1 MFVSNG
7 IFVIDFF
14 ALLKVSPRLKQSRR
28 KKAFAFEVKMKKII
42 KYLIPYKGRLLCA
55 AMFTA
60 IATICD
66 LMLPTLMSDILD
78 NGIYN
83 SDMIYIK
90 KYCLYMFIVALF
102 GLCTVLIG
110 RKFSAEVTSGFCC
123 DLRRVVFAKVNK
135 MTFSEMN
142 ELGTAALVT
151 RSTHDTET
159 LGWIVSM
166 LSSSIISVPVLFIGG
181 VILSFRKDILLS
193 SVLLVLVP
201 IVFIVVI
208 LIGRKIEPL
217 WRISDEYIDR
227 QNGIMRERLRGI
239 RVIRAFDNEDKEH
252 DKIADATRVMAQNI
266 INANVSMGVVSPLA
280 MLVLNI
286 SVVLI
291 VYIGSVRMEQGIN
304 PVSAGDIF
312 AIIQYVT
319 LVMNGILNVAFAI
332 IMAPHAKV
340 AADRIAQVID
350 AEGFD
355 DQIPDEDITF
365 SGDIVFDHASFKYDG
380 ASKPAVSDI
389 NIHIK
394 AGERIAVIGGTGSGK
409 STLVS
414 LMLCFR
420 MPTEG
425 AVYYDG
431 RATTTL
437 SHRTVRQ
444 NISCVLQNSSIY
456 SGTIKDNILMG
467 KPDATDEEV
476 REAAY
481 IAELSSFVDGVENGY
496 DHELNQAGKNLSGG
510 QKQRLSIARAII
522 KNAPIYIFDDSF
534 SALDFFTEAKLR
546 TKLAEKTAG
555 RTQIVI
561 TQRVTSA
568 MSSDVIFVMDNGR
581 IVDSG
586 KHDELLSRCKIYK
599 EIYASQTGGAD
610 K

>member
-1 MFVSNG
+1 
-7 IFVIDFF
+7 
-14 ALLKVSPRLKQSRR
+14 
-28 KKAFAFEVKMKKII
+28 MKKILV
-42 KYLIPYKGRLLCA
+42 YLLPYKKKLIFA
-55 AMFTA
+55 AFFTA
-60 IATICD
+60 VATVCD
-66 LMLPTLMSDILD
+66 LMLPTLMSDIVD
-78 NGIYN
+78 NGIYS
-83 SDMIYIK
+83 SDINYIK
-90 KYCLYMFIVALF
+90 KYCLYMLVVAVL
-102 GLCTVLIG
+102 GLVTVLIG
-110 RKFSAEVTSGFCC
+110 RKYSAEVTSGFCC
-123 DLRRVVFAKVNK
+123 DLRRVVFAKVNT

-159 LGWIVSM
+159 LSWIASM
-166 LSSSIISVPVLFIGG
+166 LSSSIVSVPVLFIGG
-181 VILSFRKDILLS
+181 VFLSFRKDVLLS
-193 SVLLVLVP
+193 SIVLVLVP
-201 IVFIVVI
+201 IVFVVVVF
-208 LIGRKIEPL
+208 IGKRIEPL
-217 WRISDEYIDR
+217 WRISDGYIDK

-252 DKIADATRVMAQNI
+252 NKIADATKVMAENI
-266 INANVSMGVVSPLA
+266 INANVSMGVIAPLA
-280 MLVLNI
+280 MLILNI

-291 VYIGSVRMEQGIN
+291 VYAGSFRMEQGIN
-304 PVSAGDIF
+304 AVSAGDIF
-312 AIIQYVT
+312 AIIQYVS
-319 LVMNGILNVAFAI
+319 LVMNGMLTVAFAI
-332 IMAPHAKV
+332 VMAPHAKV
-340 AADRIAQVID
+340 AADRIAQVIN
-350 AEGFD
+350 AEGID
-355 DQIPDEDITF
+355 DKIPEEDIAF
-365 SGDIVFDHASFKYDG
+365 SGDIVFDHATFKYEG

-389 NIHIK
+389 TMHIK
-394 AGERIAVIGGTGSGK
+394 AGQKIAIIGGTGSGK

-437 SHRTVRQ
+437 SHKTVRQ

-467 KPDATDEEV
+467 KPDATDDEIH
-476 REAAY
+476 EAAY
-481 IAELSSFVDGVENGY
+481 IAELSSFVDGLENGY

-534 SALDFFTEAKLR
+534 SALDFLTEANLR
-546 TKLAEKTAG
+546 TKLAKKAEG

-568 MSSDVIFVMDNGR
+568 MSSDVIFVMDNGHL
-581 IVDSG
+581 VDSG
-586 KHDELLSRCKIYK
+586 KHEELLSRCKIYK
-599 EIYASQTGGAD
+599 EIYASQTGGAE

>member
-1 MFVSNG
+1 
-7 IFVIDFF
+7 
-14 ALLKVSPRLKQSRR
+14 
-28 KKAFAFEVKMKKII
+28 MKKILV
-42 KYLIPYKGRLLCA
+42 YLLPYRNKLIWA
-55 AMFTA
+55 ALFTA
-60 IATICD
+60 FATVCD
-66 LMLPTLMSDILD
+66 LMLPTLMSSIVD

-83 SDMIYIK
+83 SDMNYIK
-90 KYCLYMFIVALF
+90 KYCLYMFIVAVF
-102 GLCTVLIG
+102 GLITVLVG
-110 RKFSAEVTSGFCC
+110 RKFSSEVTAGFCC
-123 DLRRVVFAKVNK
+123 DLRRSVFVKVNT
-135 MTFSEMN
+135 MTFGEMS

-159 LGWIVSM
+159 LSWIASM
-166 LSSSIISVPVLFIGG
+166 LSTSIISVPVLFLGG
-181 VILSFRKDILLS
+181 VFLSFRKDVLLS
-193 SVLLVLVP
+193 SIVLCLVP
-201 IVFIVVI
+201 IVFIAVVF
-208 LIGRKIEPL
+208 IGRRIEPL
-217 WRISDEYIDR
+217 WRISDGYIDK

-252 DKIADATRVMAQNI
+252 NKIADATKVMAENI
-266 INANVSMGVVSPLA
+266 INANVSMGIIAPLA

-291 VYIGSVRMEQGIN
+291 VYAGSLRMENGIN
-304 PVSAGDIF
+304 AVSAGDIF

-319 LVMNGILNVAFAI
+319 LVMNGMLNIAFAI

-340 AADRIAQVID
+340 AADRIAEVID
-350 AEGFD
+350 AEGID
-355 DQIPDEDITF
+355 DKIPEEDIAF
-365 SGDIVFDHASFKYDG
+365 SGDIVFDHATFKYEG

-389 NIHIK
+389 SMHIK
-394 AGERIAVIGGTGSGK
+394 AGQKVAVIGGTGSGK

-425 AVYYDG
+425 AIYYDG
-431 RATTTL
+431 RTTATL
-437 SHRTVRQ
+437 SHKTVRE

-456 SGTIKDNILMG
+456 AGTIKDNILMG
-467 KPDATDEEV
+467 KPGAMDEEIH
-476 REAAY
+476 EAAY
-481 IAELSSFVDGVENGY
+481 IAELSSFVDGLENGY

-534 SALDFFTEAKLR
+534 SALDFLTEANLR
-546 TKLAEKTAG
+546 TKLAKKAKG

-568 MSSDVIFVMDNGR
+568 MSSDVIFVMDNGHL
-581 IVDSG
+581 VDSG

-599 EIYASQTGGAD
+599 EIYASQTGGAV

>member
-1 MFVSNG
+1 
-7 IFVIDFF
+7 
-14 ALLKVSPRLKQSRR
+14 
-28 KKAFAFEVKMKKII
+28 MKKILV
-42 KYLIPYKGRLLCA
+42 YLLPYRNKLIWA
-55 AMFTA
+55 ALFTA
-60 IATICD
+60 FATVCD
-66 LMLPTLMSDILD
+66 LMLPTLMSSIVD

-83 SDMIYIK
+83 SDMNYIK
-90 KYCLYMFIVALF
+90 KYCLYMFIVAVF
-102 GLCTVLIG
+102 GLITVLVG
-110 RKFSAEVTSGFCC
+110 RKFSSEVTAGFCC
-123 DLRRVVFAKVNK
+123 DLRRAVFAKVNT
-135 MTFSEMN
+135 MTFGEMS

-159 LGWIVSM
+159 LSWIASM
-166 LSSSIISVPVLFIGG
+166 LSTSIISVPVLFLGG
-181 VILSFRKDILLS
+181 VFLSFRKDVLLS
-193 SVLLVLVP
+193 SIVLCLVP
-201 IVFIVVI
+201 IVFIAVV
-208 LIGRKIEPL
+208 LIGRRIEPL
-217 WRISDEYIDR
+217 WRISDGYIDK

-252 DKIADATRVMAQNI
+252 SKIADATKVMAENI
-266 INANVSMGVVSPLA
+266 INANVSMGIIAPLA

-291 VYIGSVRMEQGIN
+291 VYAGSLRMENGIN
-304 PVSAGDIF
+304 AVSAGDIF

-319 LVMNGILNVAFAI
+319 LVMNGMLNIAFAI

-340 AADRIAQVID
+340 AADRIAEVID
-350 AEGFD
+350 AEGID
-355 DQIPDEDITF
+355 DKIPEEDITF
-365 SGDIVFDHASFKYDG
+365 SGDIVFDHATFKYEG

-389 NIHIK
+389 SMHIK
-394 AGERIAVIGGTGSGK
+394 AGQKVAVIGGTGSGK

-425 AVYYDG
+425 AIYYDG
-431 RATTTL
+431 RATATL
-437 SHRTVRQ
+437 SHKTVRE

-456 SGTIKDNILMG
+456 AGTIKDNILMG
-467 KPDATDEEV
+467 KPGATDEEIH
-476 REAAY
+476 EAAY
-481 IAELSSFVDGVENGY
+481 IAELSSFVDGLENGY

-534 SALDFFTEAKLR
+534 SALDFLTEANLR
-546 TKLAEKTAG
+546 TKLAEKAKG

-568 MSSDVIFVMDNGR
+568 MSSDVIFVMDNGHL
-581 IVDSG
+581 VDSG

-599 EIYASQTGGAD
+599 EIYASQTGGAV

>member
-1 MFVSNG
+1 
-7 IFVIDFF
+7 
-14 ALLKVSPRLKQSRR
+14 
-28 KKAFAFEVKMKKII
+28 MKKILV
-42 KYLIPYKGRLLCA
+42 YLLPYKKKLICA
-55 AMFTA
+55 AFFTA
-60 IATICD
+60 VATVCD
-66 LMLPTLMSDILD
+66 LMLPTLMSDIVD

-83 SDMIYIK
+83 SDINYIK
-90 KYCLYMFIVALF
+90 KYCLYMLVVAVL
-102 GLCTVLIG
+102 GLVTVLIG
-110 RKFSAEVTSGFCC
+110 RKYSAEVTSGFCC
-123 DLRRVVFAKVNK
+123 DLRRVVFAKVNT

-159 LGWIVSM
+159 LSWIASM
-166 LSSSIISVPVLFIGG
+166 LSSSIVSVPVLFIGG
-181 VILSFRKDILLS
+181 VFLSFRKDVLLS
-193 SVLLVLVP
+193 SIVLVLVP
-201 IVFIVVI
+201 IVFVVVVF
-208 LIGRKIEPL
+208 IGKRIEPL
-217 WRISDEYIDR
+217 WRISDGYIDK

-252 DKIADATRVMAQNI
+252 NKIADATKVMAENI
-266 INANVSMGVVSPLA
+266 INANVSMGVIAPLA
-280 MLVLNI
+280 MLILNI

-291 VYIGSVRMEQGIN
+291 VYAGSFRMEQGIN
-304 PVSAGDIF
+304 AVSAGDIF
-312 AIIQYVT
+312 AIIQYVS
-319 LVMNGILNVAFAI
+319 LVMNGMLTVAFAI

-340 AADRIAQVID
+340 AADRIAQVIN
-350 AEGFD
+350 AEGID
-355 DQIPDEDITF
+355 DKIPEEDIAF
-365 SGDIVFDHASFKYDG
+365 SGDIVFDHATFKYEG

-389 NIHIK
+389 TMHIK
-394 AGERIAVIGGTGSGK
+394 AGQKIAIIGGTGSGK

-420 MPTEG
+420 MRTEG

-437 SHRTVRQ
+437 SHKTVRQ

-467 KPDATDEEV
+467 KPDATDDEIH
-476 REAAY
+476 EAAY
-481 IAELSSFVDGVENGY
+481 IAELSSFVDGLENGY

-534 SALDFFTEAKLR
+534 SALDFLTEANLR
-546 TKLAEKTAG
+546 TKLAKKAEG

-568 MSSDVIFVMDNGR
+568 MNSDVIFVMDNGHL
-581 IVDSG
+581 VDSG
-586 KHDELLSRCKIYK
+586 KHEELLSRCKIYK
-599 EIYASQTGGAD
+599 EIYASQTGGA
-610 K
+610 

>member
-1 MFVSNG
+1 
-7 IFVIDFF
+7 
-14 ALLKVSPRLKQSRR
+14 
-28 KKAFAFEVKMKKII
+28 MKKILV
-42 KYLIPYKGRLLCA
+42 YLLPYKKKLICA
-55 AMFTA
+55 AFFTA
-60 IATICD
+60 VATVCD
-66 LMLPTLMSDILD
+66 LMLPTLMSGIVD

-83 SDMIYIK
+83 SDINYIK
-90 KYCLYMFIVALF
+90 KYCLYMLVVAVL
-102 GLCTVLIG
+102 GLVTVLIG
-110 RKFSAEVTSGFCC
+110 RKYSAEVTSGFCC
-123 DLRRVVFAKVNK
+123 DLRRVVFAKVNT

-159 LGWIVSM
+159 LSWIASM
-166 LSSSIISVPVLFIGG
+166 LSSSIVSVPVLFIGG
-181 VILSFRKDILLS
+181 VFLSFRKDVLLS
-193 SVLLVLVP
+193 SIVLVLVP
-201 IVFIVVI
+201 IVFVVVVF
-208 LIGRKIEPL
+208 IGKRIEPL
-217 WRISDEYIDR
+217 WRISDGYIDK

-252 DKIADATRVMAQNI
+252 NKIADATKVMAENI
-266 INANVSMGVVSPLA
+266 INANVSMGVIAPLA
-280 MLVLNI
+280 MLILNI

-291 VYIGSVRMEQGIN
+291 VYAGSFRMEQGIN
-304 PVSAGDIF
+304 AVSAGDIF
-312 AIIQYVT
+312 AIIQYVS
-319 LVMNGILNVAFAI
+319 LVMNGMLTVAFAI

-340 AADRIAQVID
+340 AADRIAQVIN
-350 AEGFD
+350 AEGID
-355 DQIPDEDITF
+355 DKIPEEDIAF
-365 SGDIVFDHASFKYDG
+365 SGDIVFDHATFKYEG

-389 NIHIK
+389 TMHIK
-394 AGERIAVIGGTGSGK
+394 AGQKIAIIGGTGSGK

-425 AVYYDG
+425 AVYYDR

-437 SHRTVRQ
+437 SHKTVRQ

-467 KPDATDEEV
+467 KPDATDDEIH
-476 REAAY
+476 EAAY
-481 IAELSSFVDGVENGY
+481 IAELSSFVDGLENGY

-534 SALDFFTEAKLR
+534 SALDFLTEANLR
-546 TKLAEKTAG
+546 TKLAKKSEG

-568 MSSDVIFVMDNGR
+568 MNSDVIFVMDNGHL
-581 IVDSG
+581 VDSG
-586 KHDELLSRCKIYK
+586 KHEELLSRCKIYK
-599 EIYASQTGGAD
+599 EIYASQTGGAE